1 MMERGRIVPVDIGDE
16 LKKSM
21 LAYSMS
27 TLVDRALPDVRDGL
41 KPSQRRILV
50 AMNDLGLQPN
60 RQHRKCANVAGHTSG
75 NYHPHGEAIVY
86 PTLVHLAQDFR
97 MRYRLVDGQGN
108 FGSIDGYPPAAMRYT
123 ESRLA
128 GAGGAMLTD
137 LDKET
142 VDFKPNY
149 DERLT
154 EPTVLPSRFP
164 NLLCNGAVGIA
175 VAMAT
180 AIPPHNL
187 GEVVGA
193 LKAVIDDPDVTI
205 DELMEHIKAPDFPTG
220 GIIHGMSGVRA
231 AYHLGKGH
239 IRVRAKATIEEG
251 KGDRE
256 IIVITEIP
264 YMVAKSTMLEK
275 MADLVRDKRI
285 DGISNIRDESDRD
298 GLRIV
303 VELKRDANPEIVLNL
318 LYKHTQLQTTFAANT
333 IALVDGIPKQLN
345 LKEMLSHF
353 VSHRHDVIVRRTTYE
368 LRVAEDRAHILE
380 GLRIALDAI
389 EEVIRII
396 RASADPAEARV
407 SLMAQLEL
415 SERQAQAILAMTL
428 QRLTNLEQQKIETE
442 YEALV
447 AEIARLKEILDSREI
462 RMNMIKDDL
471 DEMNEQFGDERR
483 SEIVH
488 SAEDIDVEDLI
499 PVEDMVITIS
509 HSGYIKRLPVDT
521 YRSQHRGG
529 RGVSGMGTKDE
540 DFVENLFVAST
551 HDYIL
556 FLTEK
561 GHCHWLKVYQIPQ
574 GMRASRGRPV
584 VNLINIGE
592 GEKISAIV
600 PVKEFK
606 EDEFLIQATRNGQIK
621 KTALSA
627 YSRPRRAGIIAMTIL
642 ENDAL
647 VEAWISDGN
656 QEIIMAT
663 KGGQAVRFNE
673 DEVRTTGRGSQGVR
687 GISLAEGDAVIGMVL
702 ADDDTD
708 LLTVCELGYGKRT
721 KVSEYRL
728 THRSGK
734 GVINIKT
741 TERNGGVVAIKAVQE
756 SDEVMIISQDGIL
769 IRLPI
774 HDVSTIGRN
783 TQGVRL
789 INLGE
794 GDRVNDVARV
804 DEGEPDAES
813 DQSPSENGHVAAEAT
828 AEPEVPGGEA
838 EDSGEPSDEPPAD
851 DESADAT

>member
-1 MMERGRIVPVDIGDE
+1 MMDRPRVVSVDIGDE

-21 LAYSMS
+21 LDYSMS
-27 TLVDRALPDVRDGL
+27 TLVNRALPDVRDGL

-128 GAGGAMLTD
+128 GAGGAMLAD

-142 VDFKPNY
+142 VDFRPNY
-149 DERLT
+149 DERLE
-154 EPTVLPSRFP
+154 EPSVLPSRFP

-175 VAMAT
+175 VSMAT
-180 AIPPHNL
+180 AIPPHNVR
-187 GEVVGA
+187 EVVSA
-193 LKAVIDDPDVTI
+193 LKTLIDEPEVTI

-239 IRVRAKATIEEG
+239 IRVRAQATIEEG

-264 YMVAKSTMLEK
+264 YMVAKATLLEK

-285 DGISNIRDESDRD
+285 EGVTNIRDESDRD

-303 VELKRDANPEIVLNL
+303 VELRRDANSEVALNL
-318 LYKHTQLQTTFAANT
+318 LYKHTQLQTTFAANM
-333 IALVDGIPKQLN
+333 IALVDGIPRQLN
-345 LKEMLSHF
+345 LKEMLSNF
-353 VSHRHDVIVRRTTYE
+353 VDHRHEVVVRRTTYE

-380 GLRIALDAI
+380 GLRIALDNI
-389 EEVIRII
+389 DEVIRII
-396 RASADPAEARV
+396 RGSDDPASARV
-407 SLMAQLEL
+407 ALMGQLEL

-428 QRLTNLEQQKIETE
+428 QRLTNLEQQKIEDE
-442 YEALV
+442 YQALMK
-447 AEIARLKEILDSREI
+447 EITRLREILDSRDI
-462 RMNMIKDDL
+462 RMGIIKDDL
-471 DEMNEQFGDERR
+471 DEIENEFGDERR

-499 PVEDMVITIS
+499 PVEDVVITIS
-509 HSGYIKRLPVDT
+509 HSGYIKRIPVDT

-529 RGVSGMGTKDE
+529 RGVTSMQTKDE
-540 DFVENLFVAST
+540 DFVEHLFVAST

-556 FLTEK
+556 FLTDK
-561 GHCHWLKVYQIPQ
+561 GHCHWLKVYRIPQ
-574 GMRASRGRPV
+574 GMRTSRGRPM
-584 VNLINIGE
+584 VNLIDIDPDH
-592 GEKISAIV
+592 KVAAIV

-606 EDEFLIQATRNGQIK
+606 EDEFLIQTTRKGQVK

-627 YSRPRRAGIIAMTIL
+627 YSRPRRGGIIAMNIL
-642 ENDAL
+642 EDDAL

-656 QEIIMAT
+656 QEIIVAT
-663 KGGQAVRFNE
+663 ESGQAVRFHEN
-673 DEVRTTGRGSQGVR
+673 EVRATGRGSQGVR
-687 GISLAEGDAVIGMVL
+687 GISLAEDDVVIGMVV
-702 ADDDTD
+702 ADDTAD
-708 LLTVCELGYGKRT
+708 LLTVCEQGYGKRT
-721 KVSEYRL
+721 PISDYRL
-728 THRSGK
+728 TRRGGK

-741 TERNGGVVAIKAVQE
+741 TERNGGVVAIKAVRDD
-756 SDEVMIISQDGIL
+756 DEVMIISHDGIL

-774 HDVSTIGRN
+774 RDVSSIGRA

-794 GDRVNDVARV
+794 GDSVIDVARV
-804 DEGEPDAES
+804 DEAEEEETPTS
-813 DQSPSENGHVAAEAT
+813 SENGQVAENGSAPDT
-828 AEPEVPGGEA
+828 AEPPS
-838 EDSGEPSDEPPAD
+838 EDATGDADANEAD
-851 DESADAT
+851 DA

>member
-1 MMERGRIVPVDIGDE
+1 MMERARVVPVDIGEE

-21 LAYSMS
+21 LDYSMS

-97 MRYRLVDGQGN
+97 MRYQLVDGQGN

-128 GAGGAMLTD
+128 GAGGEMLTD

-142 VDFKPNY
+142 VAFRPNY
-149 DERLT
+149 DERLE
-154 EPTVLPSRFP
+154 EPAVLPSKFP

-175 VAMAT
+175 VSMAT

-187 GEVVGA
+187 NEVVSA
-193 LKAVIDDPDVTI
+193 LKTLIDEPETTI

-220 GIIHGMSGVRA
+220 GIIHGMAGVRA

-239 IRVRAKATIEEG
+239 IRVRAKAVIEEAR
-251 KGDRE
+251 GDRE

-264 YMVAKSTMLEK
+264 YMVAKSTLLEK

-285 DGISNIRDESDRD
+285 EGVTNIRDESDRD

-303 VELKRDANPEIVLNL
+303 VELRRDANSEVALNL
-318 LYKHTQLQTTFAANT
+318 LYKHTQLQTTFAANM
-333 IALVDGIPKQLN
+333 IALVDGVPRQLN
-345 LKEMLSHF
+345 LKQMLSNF
-353 VSHRHDVIVRRTTYE
+353 IDHRHDVVVRRTTYE
-368 LRVAEDRAHILE
+368 LRVAEDRAHIVE
-380 GLRIALDAI
+380 GLRIALDNI
-389 EEVIRII
+389 DEVIRII
-396 RASADPAEARV
+396 RGSDDPASARV
-407 SLMAQLEL
+407 ALMNQLEL
-415 SERQAQAILAMTL
+415 TERQAQAILAMTL
-428 QRLTNLEQQKIETE
+428 QRLTNLEQQKIEDE
-442 YEALV
+442 YQALV
-447 AEIARLKEILDSREI
+447 QEITRLKEILDSRDI
-462 RMNMIKDDL
+462 RMGIIKDEL
-471 DEMNEQFGDERR
+471 DEIAEAFGDERR
-483 SEIVH
+483 SEIVV
-488 SAEDIDVEDLI
+488 SAEEIDVEDLI
-499 PVEDMVITIS
+499 PVEDVVITIS
-509 HSGYIKRLPVDT
+509 HSGYIKRIPVDT

-529 RGVSGMGTKDE
+529 RGVTSMQTKDE
-540 DFVENLFVAST
+540 DFVEHLFVAST

-556 FLTEK
+556 FLTDN
-561 GHCHWLKVYQIPQ
+561 GHCHWLKVYRIPQ
-574 GMRASRGRPV
+574 GVRTSRGRPM
-584 VNLINIGE
+584 VNLIDIDE
-592 GEKISAIV
+592 GHKVAAIV

-606 EDEFLIQATRNGQIK
+606 DDEFLIQATRKGQVK

-627 YSRPRRAGIIAMTIL
+627 YSRPRRGGIIAMNIL
-642 ENDAL
+642 EDDAL
-647 VEAWISDGN
+647 VEAWISDGD
-656 QEIIMAT
+656 QEIIVAT
-663 KGGQAVRFNE
+663 ESGQAVRFHEN
-673 DEVRTTGRGSQGVR
+673 EVRPTGRGSQGVR
-687 GISLAEGDAVIGMVL
+687 GISLENDDSVIGMVV
-702 ADDDTD
+702 ADDSTD

-721 KVSEYRL
+721 RVSEYRL
-728 THRSGK
+728 TRRGGK

-741 TERNGGVVAIKAVQE
+741 SERNGGVVAIKAVQE
-756 SDEVMIISQDGIL
+756 SDEVMIISQEGIL

-794 GDRVNDVARV
+794 GDRVIDVARV
-804 DEGEPDAES
+804 DEGEDGADPTSQNDQASPQSNVEASASEGSDETDVDSGKAEAPES
-813 DQSPSENGHVAAEAT
+813 DS
-828 AEPEVPGGEA
+828 
-838 EDSGEPSDEPPAD
+838 
-851 DESADAT
+851 

>member
-1 MMERGRIVPVDIGDE
+1 MDRARVVPVDIGEE

-21 LAYSMS
+21 LDYSMS

-97 MRYRLVDGQGN
+97 MRYQLVDGQGN

-142 VDFKPNY
+142 VDFRPNY
-149 DERLT
+149 DERLE
-154 EPTVLPSRFP
+154 EPSVLPSRFP

-175 VAMAT
+175 VSMAT
-180 AIPPHNL
+180 AIPPHNVT
-187 GEVVGA
+187 EVVSA
-193 LKAVIDDPDVTI
+193 LKALIDDPEISI

-220 GIIHGMSGVRA
+220 GIIHGMAGVRA

-239 IRVRAKATIEEG
+239 VRVRAKAAIEEG

-264 YMVAKSTMLEK
+264 YMVAKSTLLEK
-275 MADLVRDKRI
+275 MADLVRDKRTE
-285 DGISNIRDESDRD
+285 GISNIRDESDRD
-298 GLRIV
+298 GLRVV
-303 VELKRDANPEIVLNL
+303 VELKRDANSGVVLNL
-318 LYKHTQLQTTFAANT
+318 LYKHTQLQTTFAANL
-333 IALVDGIPKQLN
+333 ISLVNGVPRQLN
-345 LKEMLSHF
+345 LKQMLKYF
-353 VSHRHDVIVRRTTYE
+353 VDHRHEVVVRRTTYE

-380 GLRIALDAI
+380 GLRIALDKI
-389 EEVIRII
+389 DEVIRII
-396 RASADPAEARV
+396 RGSADPASARIA
-407 SLMAQLEL
+407 LMNQLEL

-428 QRLTNLEQQKIETE
+428 QRLTNLEQQKIEDE
-442 YEALV
+442 YQALV
-447 AEIARLKEILDSREI
+447 TEIARLKEILGSHEI
-462 RMNMIKDDL
+462 RMGIIKDEL
-471 DEMNEQFGDERR
+471 DDILEEFGDERR
-483 SEIVH
+483 SEIVV
-488 SAEDIDVEDLI
+488 SAEEIDVEDLI
-499 PVEDMVITIS
+499 PVEDVVITIS
-509 HSGYIKRLPVDT
+509 HSGYIKRMPVDT

-529 RGVSGMGTKDE
+529 RGVTGMGTKDE
-540 DFVENLFVAST
+540 DFVEHLFVAST

-556 FLTEK
+556 FLTDE
-561 GHCHWLKVYQIPQ
+561 GHCHWLKVYRIPQ
-574 GMRASRGRPV
+574 GLRTARGRPII
-584 VNLINIGE
+584 NLIDIGE
-592 GEKISAIV
+592 DHKVAAIV

-606 EDEFLIQATRNGQIK
+606 ENEFLVQATQNGQIK

-627 YSRPRRAGIIAMTIL
+627 YSRPRRGGIIAMNIL
-642 ENDAL
+642 EEDTL

-656 QEIIMAT
+656 QEIIVAT
-663 KGGQAVRFNE
+663 KSGQAVRFHE
-673 DEVRTTGRGSQGVR
+673 EEVRATGRGSQGVR
-687 GISLAEGDAVIGMVL
+687 GISLAKDDVVIGMVV

-721 KVSEYRL
+721 AVSDYRL
-728 THRSGK
+728 TRRAGK

-756 SDEVMIISQDGIL
+756 SDEVMIISQEGIL

-774 HDVSTIGRN
+774 HYVSTVGRN

-794 GDRVNDVARV
+794 GDKVIDVARV
-804 DEGEPDAES
+804 DEDDEPVEES
-813 DQSPSENGHVAAEAT
+813 EQGAAPSENGQAHTPAET
-828 AEPEVPGGEA
+828 
-838 EDSGEPSDEPPAD
+838 DTNSSD
-851 DESADAT
+851 DETGSDSQA

>member
-1 MMERGRIVPVDIGDE
+1 MMERARVVPVDIGEE

-21 LAYSMS
+21 LDYSMS
-27 TLVDRALPDVRDGL
+27 TLVNRALPDVRDGL

-97 MRYRLVDGQGN
+97 MRYMLVDGQGN

-137 LDKET
+137 LEKET
-142 VDFKPNY
+142 VDFQPNY
-149 DERLT
+149 DERLE

-175 VAMAT
+175 VSMAT
-180 AIPPHNL
+180 AIPPHNVN
-187 GEVVGA
+187 EVVGA
-193 LKAVIDDPDVTI
+193 LKALIDEPEITI
-205 DELMEHIKAPDFPTG
+205 DELMEHVKAPDFPTG

-239 IRVRAKATIEEG
+239 IRVRAKASIEEG

-256 IIVITEIP
+256 VIVITEIP
-264 YMVAKSTMLEK
+264 FMVAKSTLLEK

-285 DGISNIRDESDRD
+285 EGITNIRDESDRD

-303 VELKRDANPEIVLNL
+303 VELRRDANTEVALNL
-318 LYKHTQLQTTFAANT
+318 LYKHTQLQTTFAANM
-333 IALVDGIPKQLN
+333 IALVNGVPRQLN
-345 LKEMLSHF
+345 LKQMLSYF
-353 VSHRHDVIVRRTTYE
+353 VDHRHDVVVRRTTYE

-380 GLRIALDAI
+380 GLRIALDNI
-389 EEVIRII
+389 DEVIRII
-396 RASADPAEARV
+396 RASADPTAARTA
-407 SLMAQLEL
+407 LMDQFEL

-428 QRLTNLEQQKIETE
+428 QRLTNLEHQKIEDE
-442 YEALV
+442 YQALV
-447 AEIARLKEILDSREI
+447 KEIARLKEILDSRDI
-462 RMNMIKDDL
+462 RMGIIKDEL
-471 DEMNEQFGDERR
+471 DEIIEEFGDERR
-483 SEIVH
+483 SDIVV
-488 SAEDIDVEDLI
+488 SAEEIDVEDLI
-499 PVEDMVITIS
+499 PVEDVVITIS
-509 HSGYIKRLPVDT
+509 HSGYIKRIPVDT

-529 RGVSGMGTKDE
+529 RGVTSMQTKDE
-540 DFVENLFVAST
+540 DFVEHLFVAST

-556 FLTEK
+556 FLTDK
-561 GHCHWLKVYQIPQ
+561 GHCHWLKVYRIPQ
-574 GMRASRGRPV
+574 GVRTARGRPI
-584 VNLINIGE
+584 VNLIDIDE
-592 GEKISAIV
+592 SHKVAAIV

-606 EDEFLIQATRNGQIK
+606 EDEFLIQTTRNGQVK

-627 YSRPRRAGIIAMTIL
+627 YSRPRRGGIIAMNIL
-642 ENDAL
+642 DDDAL

-656 QEIIMAT
+656 QEIIVAT
-663 KGGQAVRFNE
+663 KSGQAVRFHE
-673 DEVRTTGRGSQGVR
+673 DEVRATGRGSQGVR
-687 GISLAEGDAVIGMVL
+687 GISLEDEDYVIGMVV

-721 KVSEYRL
+721 RVSEYRL
-728 THRSGK
+728 TRRGGK

-741 TERNGGVVAIKAVQE
+741 TDRNGGVVAIKAVQE

-794 GDRVNDVARV
+794 GDRVIDVARV
-804 DEGEPDAES
+804 DEGEDEETTSETEAS
-813 DQSPSENGHVAAEAT
+813 SENGQSH
-828 AEPEVPGGEA
+828 
-838 EDSGEPSDEPPAD
+838 
-851 DESADAT
+851 DA

>member
-1 MMERGRIVPVDIGDE
+1 MMNEARIIPVDIGDE

-21 LAYSMS
+21 LDYSMS

-123 ESRLA
+123 EARLA
-128 GAGGAMLTD
+128 GPGGAMLTD

-149 DERLT
+149 DERLV

-164 NLLCNGAVGIA
+164 ALLCNGAVGIA
-175 VAMAT
+175 VSMAT
-180 AIPPHNL
+180 AIPPHNVS
-187 GEVVGA
+187 EVVSA
-193 LKAVIDDPDVTI
+193 LKAVIDDADITI

-231 AYHLGKGH
+231 AYHFGKGH
-239 IRVRAKATIEEG
+239 IRVRAKAFIEEV

-264 YMVAKSTMLEK
+264 YMVAKSTLLEK

-285 DGISNIRDESDRD
+285 EGISNIRDESGRD

-303 VELKRDANPEIVLNL
+303 VELKRDANSEVVLNL
-318 LYKHTQLQTTFAANT
+318 LYKHTQLQTTFAANM
-333 IALVDGIPKQLN
+333 ISLVKGVPRVLN
-345 LKEMLSHF
+345 LKQMLSYF
-353 VSHRHDVIVRRTTYE
+353 IDHRHDVVIRRTTYE
-368 LRVAEDRAHILE
+368 LHVAEDRAHILE
-380 GLRIALDAI
+380 GLRIALDSI
-389 EEVIRII
+389 DEVIRII
-396 RASADPAEARV
+396 RGSDDPAAARV
-407 SLMAQLEL
+407 ALTDQLEL

-428 QRLTNLEQQKIETE
+428 QRLTNMEQQKIEDE
-442 YEALV
+442 YQGLV
-447 AEIARLKEILDSREI
+447 KGITRLKEILENRDI
-462 RMNMIKDDL
+462 RMGIIKDEL
-471 DEMNEQFGDERR
+471 DEIDVQFGDERR
-483 SEIVH
+483 SEIVV

-499 PVEDMVITIS
+499 PVEDVVITIS
-509 HSGYIKRLPVDT
+509 HSGYIKRIPVDT

-529 RGVSGMGTKDE
+529 RGVTGMGTKDE
-540 DFVENLFVAST
+540 DFVEHLFVAST

-556 FLTEK
+556 FLTDK
-561 GHCHWLKVYQIPQ
+561 GHCHWLKVYRIPQ
-574 GMRASRGRPV
+574 GVRSSRGRPI

-592 GEKISAIV
+592 DHKVAAIV

-606 EDEFLIQATRNGQIK
+606 EDEFLIQATRNGQVK
-621 KTALSA
+621 KTPLSA
-627 YSRPRRAGIIAMTIL
+627 YSRPRRGGIIAMNIL
-642 ENDAL
+642 ENDTL
-647 VEAWISDGN
+647 VEAWTSDGN
-656 QEIIMAT
+656 QEIIVAT
-663 KGGQAVRFNE
+663 KSGQAVRFHE
-673 DEVRTTGRGSQGVR
+673 KEVRSTGRGSQGVR
-687 GISLAEGDAVIGMVL
+687 GISLAKDDVVVGMIV
-702 ADDDTD
+702 ADDDTE

-721 KVSEYRL
+721 RVSDYRL
-728 THRSGK
+728 TRRGGK

-741 TERNGGVVAIKAVQE
+741 TERNGGVVAIKAVQD
-756 SDEVMIISQDGIL
+756 SDEVMIISQNGIL
-769 IRLPI
+769 IRLAMR
-774 HDVSTIGRN
+774 DVSTIGRN

-794 GDRVNDVARV
+794 GDRVIDVARV
-804 DEGEPDAES
+804 DEGE
-813 DQSPSENGHVAAEAT
+813 SPVAKSTSENGQAHPPEDPDSPET
-828 AEPEVPGGEA
+828 PEP
-838 EDSGEPSDEPPAD
+838 DSDPQS
-851 DESADAT
+851 